1 MLNHFTY
8 LLETPYWLLQNS
20 SIGNKYPFAKK
31 FELVNEINQ
40 IGTRYSGK
48 TISNIKM
55 FGELLKI
62 SLLIKEP
69 ICIIA
74 SMYWS
79 KDLKDSVFQNIWN
92 MLDENHIPYTINL
105 SNFTFTLS
113 NGSKIYCKGLHSPS
127 RKEKLK
133 AFADLNK
140 YKLVIDWRE
149 ECDQFQQKDLSDLEF
164 AIRGYQNKITINT
177 CNPESLKRYIVGYC
191 NELLPFNEEIMRSK
205 YEQIKYIEKWNM
217 KIIIHYSSWRL
228 NYELPQD
235 KVNEQLRLEQLDI
248 ERARVWSWGL
258 PGNTSGSIFARY
270 IDIMQ
275 ATDII
280 QPTKLLGGVDI
291 ANATSPKGHTTAA
304 SFWIYNSFDKKA
316 YKVAEYTHSNATQQ
330 FKTELEQ
337 VKDILEFYN
346 NQLNQYFNLIQQGIS
361 INVDDSAYST
371 LQSLNREK
379 YNYNFGQYMTF
390 KPAQKQKFKVRH
402 RVEAFTMLINTNQLK
417 WLWEK
422 CPVSK
427 TQYELIQWEDKPE
440 AREEKVLDLY
450 DDTFDSDF
458 YALHFELIPM
468 VKHNSSADY
477 KLWQQREWIT

>member
-20 SIGNKYPFAKK
+20 TVGDKYPFAKK
-31 FELVNEINQ
+31 YELVNEINQ

-92 MLDENHIPYTINL
+92 MLDENNISYTINL

-164 AIRGYQNKITINT
+164 AIRGYQNKITISHMAVGFG
-177 CNPESLKRYIVGYC
+177 CVVGCWEFSMWWRQCGKHRQWYIGKAEWVVV
-191 NELLPFNEEIMRSK
+191 
-205 YEQIKYIEKWNM
+205 
-217 KIIIHYSSWRL
+217 H
-228 NYELPQD
+228 
-235 KVNEQLRLEQLDI
+235 
-248 ERARVWSWGL
+248 
-258 PGNTSGSIFARY
+258 SGW
-270 IDIMQ
+270 
-275 ATDII
+275 
-280 QPTKLLGGVDI
+280 V
-291 ANATSPKGHTTAA
+291 
-304 SFWIYNSFDKKA
+304 
-316 YKVAEYTHSNATQQ
+316 
-330 FKTELEQ
+330 
-337 VKDILEFYN
+337 
-346 NQLNQYFNLIQQGIS
+346 
-361 INVDDSAYST
+361 
-371 LQSLNREK
+371 
-379 YNYNFGQYMTF
+379 
-390 KPAQKQKFKVRH
+390 
-402 RVEAFTMLINTNQLK
+402 
-417 WLWEK
+417 
-422 CPVSK
+422 
-427 TQYELIQWEDKPE
+427 
-440 AREEKVLDLY
+440 
-450 DDTFDSDF
+450 
-458 YALHFELIPM
+458 
-468 VKHNSSADY
+468 
-477 KLWQQREWIT
+477 KLWILGELWTVKIRAVRYWKSKSLELRIAW

>member
-31 FELVNEINQ
+31 YELVNEINQ

-55 FGELLKI
+55 FCELLKI

-191 NELLPFNEEIMRSK
+191 NELMPFNEEIMRSK
-205 YEQIKYIEKWNM
+205 YEQINYIEKWNM

-228 NYELPQD
+228 NYELPQN

-280 QPTKLLGGVDI
+280 QPTKLLGGVDL
-291 ANATSPKGHTTAA
+291 ANSTSPKGHTTAA

-316 YKVAEYTHSNATQQ
+316 YKVAEYAHSNATQQ
-330 FKTELEQ
+330 FKGPLEQ
-337 VKDILEFYN
+337 VKDIL
-346 NQLNQYFNLIQQGIS
+346 
-361 INVDDSAYST
+361 
-371 LQSLNREK
+371 
-379 YNYNFGQYMTF
+379 
-390 KPAQKQKFKVRH
+390 
-402 RVEAFTMLINTNQLK
+402 
-417 WLWEK
+417 
-422 CPVSK
+422 
-427 TQYELIQWEDKPE
+427 
-440 AREEKVLDLY
+440 
-450 DDTFDSDF
+450 
-458 YALHFELIPM
+458 
-468 VKHNSSADY
+468 
-477 KLWQQREWIT
+477 